1 MFSTPR
7 FSFLF
12 ARRYLVSK
20 KTHHLINIITFI
32 SIIGITTG
40 TAALFVVL
48 SVFNGFENLV
58 LGLFN
63 QFNSDIVILPAKG
76 KTFEEQ
82 ALDQE
87 KLYQWPGV
95 KSVVQVLEENALL
108 KYQDKQFIASLKGVD
123 SSFTLLPESDSILIE
138 GEYRFQKGPF
148 GNAVMGYGVAYSLG
162 IRLDDYL
169 NPVEVFLP
177 DRKARNISV
186 NPESFRHA
194 SLVVSGVFSIQQEID
209 EKYVLTSL
217 SFVRDLL
224 DAPKEL
230 SSVEIRLLP
239 GTDLVEFQQHLKSSL
254 GKEFVIKNRFEQ
266 EELLYRVLK
275 SERRAI
281 FIILTFILLVATFN
295 VLSSMSML
303 ILEKRR
309 DIKVLHAM
317 GASKRLI
324 RSVFFTEGTL
334 IVIIG
339 AVFGLAAGGILCLLQ
354 QHFGFVKLGGGDG
367 NFVVSAYPIAVK
379 FADALMIFFTV
390 LFIGILASII
400 PVLKISTQFL
410 KNRTV

>member
-63 QFNSDIVILPAKG
+63 QFNSDLVVLPAKG

-82 ALDQE
+82 AFDQ
-87 KLYQWPGV
+87 KKIYQWPGV

-123 SSFTLLPESDSILIE
+123 SSFLLLPESDSILIE
-138 GEYRFQKGPF
+138 GEYRLEKGPI
-148 GNAVMGYGVAYSLG
+148 GSAVMGYGVAYSLG

-177 DRKARNISV
+177 DRKAQNISI

-194 SLVVSGVFSIQQEID
+194 SMVVSGVFSIQQEID

-224 DAPKEL
+224 DAPNEL

-239 GTDLVEFQQHLKSSL
+239 GTDLVDFQQHLKTSL

-281 FIILTFILLVATFN
+281 FVILTFILLVATFN

-309 DIKVLHAM
+309 DIRVLHAM

-354 QHFGFVKLGGGDG
+354 QHFGFVKLGGGNG

-379 FADALMIFFTV
+379 FADGLMIFFTV
-390 LFIGILASII
+390 LCIGIFASII

-410 KNRTV
+410 KNRAN